1 MITANSRAWQP
12 LPTKR
17 GGGNRR
23 NNYCD
28 FNRTFSFPNFQG
40 DLEKGKKEFNH
51 PRAVGVRERKW
62 LSFPISAAT
71 ATQQLQRREREKAV
85 RKQVSVDLPLIVTF
99 QSLEG
104 GKRER
109 ERKRDCQR
117 RIRPSLSFLGGEL
130 KDTRARNEGRKIPQR
145 TFFLGRLVS
154 FLTLP
159 HAKSPDIVH
168 ACRLSTK

>member
-1 MITANSRAWQP
+1 MTATSDE
-12 LPTKR
+12 K
-17 GGGNRR
+17 GGGKRR

-109 ERKRDCQR
+109 EKERLPKTY
-117 RIRPSLSFLGGEL
+117 PSKFEFPWGGVERH
-130 KDTRARNEGRKIPQR
+130 KGTERGEKNSTNVI
-145 TFFLGRLVS
+145 FFWEDSSV
-154 FLTLP
+154 F
-159 HAKSPDIVH
+159 
-168 ACRLSTK
+168 